1 MLTHDQS
8 WAKIC
13 REMSASPEEVHL
25 WKASLDQPESILDAL
40 AASLSA
46 NERCRAGRF
55 CFERD
60 RRRFIAARGVLRD
73 ILGRYLRVPAESV
86 SLATL
91 EHGKPE
97 LADRSGNGLQFNL
110 SHSHDLAVYAITCR
124 RRVGVDIERVR
135 TMSIDAM
142 ARLVFSPDECNTLS
156 GLPPSEM
163 LHAFLAGWTRKEAY
177 VKAKGEGFAI
187 PLNSFEVSMAPNVP
201 PALVRNRHDPSD
213 VGRWI
218 LRDVEPAADYIGA
231 VAVEGDGWRLTTSHW
246 EPLSRSS
253 C

>member
-1 MLTHDQS
+1 MLTRYQS
-8 WAKIC
+8 WERSA

-25 WKASLDQPESILDAL
+25 WKASLDQPESVLEDL

-73 ILGRYLRVPAESV
+73 ILGRYLRVPAGSV
-86 SLATL
+86 NLVTL
-91 EHGKPE
+91 QHGKPE
-97 LADRSGNGLQFNL
+97 LADRTGNGLQFNL

-124 RRVGVDIERVR
+124 RKVGVDIERVR

-156 GLPPSEM
+156 AATAIGDAPCISGRLDP
-163 LHAFLAGWTRKEAY
+163 
-177 VKAKGEGFAI
+177 KGSLRQSQRRGFRHTI
-187 PLNSFEVSMAPNVP
+187 Q
-201 PALVRNRHDPSD
+201 LVRSVDGAERPAGARAKPPRSLGRRPVDPA
-213 VGRWI
+213 GR
-218 LRDVEPAADYIGA
+218 RARC
-231 VAVEGDGWRLTTSHW
+231 RLH
-246 EPLSRSS
+246 RRRGG
-253 C
+253 